1 MKTIA
6 TLLICFFFLA
16 PLLGHCQAA
25 ETPAQK
31 IKRLEE
37 TERISVVNGDAEKL
51 FKLWSDDYVVNNPG
65 NMILTAAQI
74 KSSIRGGG
82 MRGVVYTKNIE
93 KITFIRDIAIV
104 MGSEIVAPK
113 DKLDNGGKNLIR
125 RYTNIWIKSDTSWQL
140 AARQASNI
148 TGN

>member
-6 TLLICFFFLA
+6 SLFILFLSTV
-16 PLLGHCQAA
+16 PVCGYCQAA

-37 TERISVVNGDAEKL
+37 TERTLVTTGDAEKL

-74 KSSIRGGG
+74 KDAVRGGG
-82 MRGVVYTKNIE
+82 MRSVSYIKHIE
-93 KITFIRDIAIV
+93 KITFIKDIAIV
-104 MGSEIVAPK
+104 MGSEIVEPK
-113 DKLDNGGKNLIR
+113 DKFDNGGKSITR
-125 RYTNIWIKSDTSWQL
+125 RYTNVWIKNDTTWQL
-140 AARQASNI
+140 AARQATNI
-148 TGN
+148 ITN